1 MTHLVKIHDK
11 EVAWH
16 GVVERKPKN
25 QYLVQDILIYPQTV
39 TGVTVDADTE
49 AYPQWLIEN
58 RDLINKMRLQGHSHV
73 NMGVTP
79 SSTDEQYYAELSA
92 QVSDFYI
99 FIILNKSG
107 TSYTRIYDFESGIE
121 YESVPIKILSKV
133 RLEVEKEVKK
143 YVKNKTYP
151 STVGTYFYNP
161 NKSQIETRVQQTN
174 IQVPKEE
181 EEPILNN
188 EQKGDI
194 YKHARDWY
202 NLADD
207 ETDELIKEY
216 AESSMTEHMNE
227 IEYLDYILGG
237 YYEDERYPR

>member
-1 MTHLVKIHDK
+1 MTHIVKVHDK
-11 EVAWH
+11 EIAWH
-16 GVVERKPKN
+16 GVVERRPKN

-39 TGVTVDADTE
+39 TGVTVDADTDE
-49 AYPQWLIEN
+49 YPKWLIEN

-107 TSYTRIYDFESGIE
+107 AVYTRLYDFENGIE
-121 YESVPIKILSKV
+121 YEAVPVKILSKL
-133 RLEVEKEVKK
+133 RIETEKEIEK
-143 YVKNKTYP
+143 YVKTKTY
-151 STVGTYFYNP
+151 VNTYFKYS
-161 NKSQIETRVQQTN
+161 NKAETNVYKN
-174 IQVPKEE
+174 VKEVSEE
-181 EEPILNN
+181 EKPIINDS
-188 EQKGDI
+188 QKETI
-194 YKHARDWY
+194 YEHARAWY

-207 ETDELIKEY
+207 ETDELIQEY
-216 AESSMTEHMNE
+216 ATSNMTEYMDA

-237 YYEDERYPR
+237 YYENGGYPR

>member
-1 MTHLVKIHDK
+1 MTHIVKVHDK
-11 EVAWH
+11 EIAWH

-39 TGVTVDADTE
+39 TGVTVDADTDE
-49 AYPQWLIEN
+49 YPQWLIEN

-92 QVSDFYI
+92 QVNDFYI

-107 TSYTRIYDFESGIE
+107 TSYTRLYDFENGVE
-121 YESVPIKILSKV
+121 YESVPVKILSKL
-133 RLEVEKEVKK
+133 RIETEKEIEK
-143 YVKNKTYP
+143 YVKTKTYA
-151 STVGTYFYNP
+151 STYANTCFKNP
-161 NKSQIETRVQQTN
+161 NKVETEEYKNVTKVSKKKPPVINDSQQQAAY
-174 IQVPKEE
+174 E
-181 EEPILNN
+181 
-188 EQKGDI
+188 
-194 YKHARDWY
+194 HARAWY

-207 ETDELIKEY
+207 ETDELIQEY
-216 AESSMTEHMNE
+216 AESNMAEYMDA

-237 YYEDERYPR
+237 YYEKGGYPR